1 MIRIFYLFLRCHL
14 TYFLIVYQDSVT
26 YYTIGTLS
34 VANLTLNVKA
44 RAKCV
49 IGGRWH
55 LLRVSVASYWSS
67 ASGLIVRVRIFDW
80 LLTEQHFFG
89 ILIFC
94 YGAMV
99 KWLRRRLLRPKSRVR
114 SPLALLSI
122 SRCCLKFL
130 WNLRQH
136 LFLWQKMSRRVATFY
151 LGIYLNKTNIWAQ
164 LNRWTA
170 ICNKNHPAW
179 WTSSR

>member
-1 MIRIFYLFLRCHL
+1 MIRIFTCFFDIIWRI
-14 TYFLIVYQDSVT
+14 FLIVYQDSVT

-44 RAKCV
+44 SAKWGLV
-49 IGGRWH
+49 IRT
-55 LLRVSVASYWSS
+55 LARVSVASYWSLVP
-67 ASGLIVRVRIFDW
+67 GLIARVRIFDW
-80 LLTEQHFFG
+80 LLTGQYFFG

-122 SRCCLKFL
+122 SRCCIKFQR
-130 WNLRQH
+130 NLMQH
-136 LFLWQKMSRRVATFY
+136 LFYGKKGPVE
-151 LGIYLNKTNIWAQ
+151 Q
-164 LNRWTA
+164 LLF
-170 ICNKNHPAW
+170 I
-179 WTSSR
+179 SIFV